1 LEGHLVS
8 SLGLPM
14 TYSPPTEL
22 PDVPG
27 ARHLGD
33 LARGGATWR
42 VFFETRLDS
51 KPAKARVHFVTNGE
65 QRSTGWIFVEYSEQD
80 LLRRFQEFSA
90 IELWRLLESL
100 A

>member
-1 LEGHLVS
+1 MTHL
-8 SLGLPM
+8 
-14 TYSPPTEL
+14 SPAEL

-42 VFFETRLDS
+42 VFFESRADAQ
-51 KPAKARVHFVTNGE
+51 PARGRVHFVGE
-65 QRSTGWIFVEYSEQD
+65 GGQRSTGWIFVEWSEQD
-80 LLRRFQEFSA
+80 LLKRFQEFSA
-90 IELWRLLESL
+90 LELWRLLESL